1 MISDIN
7 TLKDKLNE
15 LYTARDSM
23 VGAESIYVAAALMTV
38 EHEIKV
44 YTAKLGTAVAV
55 HNIRVLKSRREQ
67 LRTMLDNDKITY
79 NSRTTGDCLN
89 ELNRVRE
96 ALELQESKLKECGY
110 EEYMIEQQ
118 GYLIAD
124 YDS

>member
-1 MISDIN
+1 
-7 TLKDKLNE
+7 
-15 LYTARDSM
+15 
-23 VGAESIYVAAALMTV
+23 
-38 EHEIKV
+38 
-44 YTAKLGTAVAV
+44 
-55 HNIRVLKSRREQ
+55 
-67 LRTMLDNDKITY
+67 MLDNDKITY